1 MFIDIIYAFLIDTLM
16 SINVGG
22 DAYIDEYRCNV
33 NVCAAWHTLIN
44 IDSERQQIH

>member
-33 NVCAAWHTLIN
+33 NVCAAWLY
-44 IDSERQQIH
+44 IDEHRCQM